1 MRCVAIIVLCFG
13 FGGFFWLGF
22 SWLVGG
28 IIALG
33 ETDGRFFSS
42 PAGGAA
48 SFLVTAAVEAS
59 SQQVEAISLK

>member
-1 MRCVAIIVLCFG
+1 LDLVASSG
-13 FGGFFWLGF
+13 WLGF
-22 SWLVGG
+22 SWLVGGG

-33 ETDGRFFSS
+33 ETDGRFFSW

-59 SQQVEAISLK
+59 YQQVEAISLK